1 MQVYTVIRKGEFHPV
16 FCEDFLITE
25 EIGSKFF
32 LAAVMDGC
40 SSGKDS
46 HFASALFGKILHKI
60 AKTLH
65 FQETKLEEQSVEYLM
80 KKILRSFM
88 DELKLARNY
97 LMMDM
102 LEALAT
108 LIILLYDNQK
118 AYIVVLGDG
127 FVALDGQ
134 IHEIDQDN
142 RPDYPAY
149 HLKEDFE
156 IWYESQSNIFEI
168 ENPKEI
174 SISTDGIDTFQT
186 NNPNLPEGFDP
197 MHFLLIDESFIK
209 NHNMLNRK
217 CNILE
222 KKYGFKPGDD
232 VAIIRMRFHTEEANP
247 NTQEN
252 QTL

>member
-102 LEALAT
+102 LETLAT

-156 IWYESQSNIFEI
+156 IWYESQSNI
-168 ENPKEI
+168 
-174 SISTDGIDTFQT
+174 SS
-186 NNPNLPEGFDP
+186 
-197 MHFLLIDESFIK
+197 
-209 NHNMLNRK
+209 R
-217 CNILE
+217 
-222 KKYGFKPGDD
+222 
-232 VAIIRMRFHTEEANP
+232 
-247 NTQEN
+247 
-252 QTL
+252 